1 MNDVLSFVKDLT
13 DVSLCIFLQ
22 ISVAEVDMEEKGAIE
37 GVVAE
42 VAIEEE
48 AMGVKWEEGKQSLYP
63 CLVVQCRLEI
73 RASEVNKSVCL
84 LGVFGSTVG

>member
-37 GVVAE
+37 DVVAE

-63 CLVVQCRLEI
+63 CLVVQC
-73 RASEVNKSVCL
+73 
-84 LGVFGSTVG
+84 